1 MESIRSKQEFSS
13 HVEKWN
19 SMKKGL
25 MEVENF
31 HIFGNNINTSINV
44 NNNSLKIITDLD
56 DFFVITDDLDNNK
69 YDLLNIELISN
80 FKKFKW
86 LTIFD
91 NIYQFIENSNKKK
104 DDFVKYSNPLNIDHP
119 IQERTK
125 EIIDFESIKK
135 NDKNVRQNVITNN
148 TIPKKLLFESSKID
162 NMIETEILNIN
173 KNFSHPHSIVPKGSI
188 YKLSIRMRFIKPDVK
203 PIFEQIN
210 KLYGYDY
217 IEFILKL
224 DPNMY
229 PFLPPKLEYVRPNI
243 NNNIVCVINNLNI
256 LNLANWNP
264 TISLEWLIISLAEK
278 IEPLIEDNVNINHPL
293 NSNPDYS
300 FNPIEYNLIRLS
312 KETGESYSTLEDDSV
327 KEKLMLSYSK
337 VNYKKNGK
345 SDKYWKSGV
354 GYGYDGNSNWDIKSY
369 IKEKE
374 IQEKNV
380 CKILSNIKEEIENNI
395 SEENKILLEK
405 SILPIYIRNQFRGT
419 TLIEI
424 EKNIL
429 LYNSILDVLSSLV
442 NSYPDFSK
450 SVKSSIGS
458 FLKPLNDEIEILL
471 KTENEFDI
479 NLDTIYLRIN
489 SLAATFIV
497 DEVKVEEEKEVSD
510 EIKQV
515 YVNEM
520 KKIQFGYV
528 DKIGS
533 CHYDDMVKK
542 DNPKGTTIKRILQ
555 DISNLKQNLPL
566 TWGSSVFVRCYK
578 DRINCL
584 KFMISGPDNT
594 PYENGLFLFHAFFPS
609 AYPDKEPKVIL
620 KTTGSGTVRFNPN
633 LYNCGKVCLSLLGT
647 WKGKAGESWNN
658 ESTFLQVLVSIQS
671 LILVE
676 NPYFNEPGWERQMNT
691 KIGDEKSFR
700 YNDMRR
706 LKTAEFAIN
715 EQIQNTLSNDGEF
728 NEIIQKHFLMKK
740 DEIIKTLTKWVKE
753 SLKYKEEI
761 ITQLG
766 KFKANI
772 KILEMIHSEEK

>member
-1 MESIRSKQEFSS
+1 MESIRSKQEFSNY
-13 HVEKWN
+13 VEKWN
-19 SMKKGL
+19 SMKKGS

-31 HIFGNNINTSINV
+31 HIFGKNINTSIIIDNI
-44 NNNSLKIITDLD
+44 NSLKIITDLD

-69 YDLLNIELISN
+69 YDLLNIELISR
-80 FKKFKW
+80 FKKINW

-91 NIYQFIENSNKKK
+91 NIYQFIEDNNKKK
-104 DDFVKYSNPLNIDHP
+104 DNFIKYSNPLNIDQP

-125 EIIDFESIKK
+125 EIIDFETIRK
-135 NDKNVRQNVITNN
+135 NDKNIRQNIIVNN
-148 TIPKKLLFESSKID
+148 SIPKNLLFESSKID
-162 NMIETEILNIN
+162 NMIQTEILNIN

-188 YKLSIRMRFIKPDVK
+188 YQLSIRMRFTTPDAK
-203 PIFEQIN
+203 TMFDKIN
-210 KLYGYDY
+210 DSFGYNY
-217 IEFILKL
+217 MEFNLKL
-224 DPNMY
+224 DPNLY
-229 PFLPPKLEYVRPNI
+229 PFFPPKLEYVRPNI

-278 IEPLIEDNVNINHPL
+278 IEPLIKDIVNISHPL
-293 NSNPDYS
+293 NSNIEYS

-312 KETGESYSTLEDDSV
+312 KETGEAYSFLDDETI
-327 KEKLMLSYSK
+327 KDKLMLTYSK
-337 VNYKKNGK
+337 VNYKKNNK

-354 GYGYDGNSNWDIKSY
+354 GYGHDGNSNWDIKSY

-374 IQEKNV
+374 LQEKNI
-380 CKILSNIKEEIENNI
+380 CKILLNIKEEIEKNI
-395 SEENKILLEK
+395 SEENKQLLEN
-405 SILPIYIRNQFRGT
+405 SILPIFIINQFRGT

-424 EKNIL
+424 EKNKL
-429 LYNSILDVLSSLV
+429 LYNTILDVLSSLV
-442 NSYPDFSK
+442 NSYPNFSK
-450 SVKSSIGS
+450 SVKNSIGN

-471 KTENEFDI
+471 QTENEFDI
-479 NLDTIYLRIN
+479 NLDNIYLRIN
-489 SLAATFIV
+489 SLSITFI
-497 DEVKVEEEKEVSD
+497 DEEVKVEEEKEVSD

-515 YVNEM
+515 YVNQM

-542 DNPKGTTIKRILQ
+542 DTPQGSTIKRILQ

-620 KTTGSGTVRFNPN
+620 MTTGSGTVRFNPN

-647 WKGKAGESWNN
+647 WKGKAGESWNK

-715 EQIQNTLSNDGEF
+715 EQIQNTLGNDGEF

-740 DEIIKTLTKWVKE
+740 KKL
-753 SLKYKEEI
+753 
-761 ITQLG
+761 
-766 KFKANI
+766 
-772 KILEMIHSEEK
+772 